1 MRKKRYNTPARWLWE
16 FSKRVVA
23 VMAALY
29 FLSFIYA
36 MVTCCY
42 ALQLAA
48 DTTALG
54 TLITETN
61 ETFRVVIGG
70 YLIKAGV
77 ENATK
82 IIKSTK
88 EPEGGADLDDA
99 RG

>member
-1 MRKKRYNTPARWLWE
+1 MRKRHNTAKRWLWE
-16 FSKRVVA
+16 FSKRVVV

-29 FLSFIYA
+29 FISFIYA
-36 MVTCCY
+36 MVTCCW
-42 ALQLAA
+42 AVSLAA
-48 DTTALG
+48 DTTALS

-82 IIKSTK
+82 IIKK
-88 EPEGGADLDDA
+88 EQEPTDEVQG
-99 RG
+99 

>member
-1 MRKKRYNTPARWLWE
+1 MRKRRNTAKRWLWE
-16 FSKRVVA
+16 FSKRVVV

-29 FLSFIYA
+29 FISFIYA
-36 MVTCCY
+36 MVTCCW
-42 ALQLAA
+42 AVSLAA
-48 DTTALG
+48 DTTALS

-82 IIKSTK
+82 IIKK
-88 EPEGGADLDDA
+88 EPEPTDEVQG
-99 RG
+99 

>member
-1 MRKKRYNTPARWLWE
+1 MRKRYNNAGRWLWE
-16 FSKRVVA
+16 FSKRVVV

-42 ALQLAA
+42 AIQLAA

-61 ETFRVVIGG
+61 ETFRVVVGG
-70 YLIKAGV
+70 YMIKAGV

-82 IIKSTK
+82 IIRKT
-88 EPEGGADLDDA
+88 PQTDDIA
-99 RG
+99 G

>member
-1 MRKKRYNTPARWLWE
+1 MRKRRNNTATRWLWE
-16 FSKRVVA
+16 FSKRVV
-23 VMAALY
+23 VIMAALY
-29 FLSFIYA
+29 FISFVYA
-36 MVTCCY
+36 MVSCCW
-42 ALQLAA
+42 ALSLAA

-82 IIKSTK
+82 ILKNTN
-88 EPEGGADLDDA
+88 EPETRPPEDA

>member
-1 MRKKRYNTPARWLWE
+1 MRKRRNTARRWLWE
-16 FSKRVVA
+16 FSKRVVV

-29 FLSFIYA
+29 FISFIYA
-36 MVTCCY
+36 MVTCCW
-42 ALQLAA
+42 AVSLAA
-48 DTTALG
+48 DTTALS

-82 IIKSTK
+82 IIKK
-88 EPEGGADLDDA
+88 EPEHTDEVQG
-99 RG
+99 

>member
-1 MRKKRYNTPARWLWE
+1 MRKRRNTAKRWIWE
-16 FSKRVVA
+16 FSKRVVV

-29 FLSFIYA
+29 FISFIYA
-36 MVTCCY
+36 MVTCCW
-42 ALQLAA
+42 AVSLAA
-48 DTTALG
+48 DTTALS

-82 IIKSTK
+82 IIKK
-88 EPEGGADLDDA
+88 EPEPLDEVQ
-99 RG
+99 G

>member
-1 MRKKRYNTPARWLWE
+1 MRKRRNTAKRWIWE
-16 FSKRVVA
+16 FSKRVVV

-29 FLSFIYA
+29 FISFIYA
-36 MVTCCY
+36 MVTCCW
-42 ALQLAA
+42 AVSLAA
-48 DTTALG
+48 DTTALS

-82 IIKSTK
+82 IIKK
-88 EPEGGADLDDA
+88 EPEPLDKVQ
-99 RG
+99 G

>member
-1 MRKKRYNTPARWLWE
+1 MRKRRNTAKRWLWE
-16 FSKRVVA
+16 FSKRVVV

-29 FLSFIYA
+29 FISFIYA
-36 MVTCCY
+36 MVTCCW
-42 ALQLAA
+42 AVSLAA
-48 DTTALG
+48 DTTALS

-82 IIKSTK
+82 IIKK
-88 EPEGGADLDDA
+88 EPEPLDEVQ
-99 RG
+99 G